1 MTVNVPGARRAVFIV
16 RLDQDPTGRVTGVV
30 ERVRTGEKE
39 RFAAV
44 QEVGPILAEMLAR
57 EELERRSEQTTTRR
71 AGR

>member
-1 MTVNVPGARRAVFIV
+1 MDGPEAHRAVFIV
-16 RLDQDPTGRVTGVV
+16 RLDQAPTGRVTGVV

-57 EELERRSEQTTTRR
+57 EELEQRSEQTTRR